1 MWIPSGRSDREIP
14 VLLHDPP
21 YGTERSCNGRRMAH
35 ALAKHDA
42 DAEMMEGTTR
52 STMDDLTEATTA
64 ADKVLVF

>member
-1 MWIPSGRSDREIP
+1 
-14 VLLHDPP
+14 
-21 YGTERSCNGRRMAH
+21 MAH